1 MAASTSLTLREKNA
15 VLALAKA
22 GVSTPTIAK
31 AFRVPTQAI
40 AAYKAHETIR
50 VAATR

>member
-1 MAASTSLTLREKNA
+1 MSTTPLTPREKAA

-22 GVSTPTIAK
+22 GVSTPVLAK

-40 AAYKAHETIR
+40 AAYKAWETTR
-50 VAATR
+50 LAAR